1 MKPVTIVGAGFSG
14 LTLAYE
20 LDKRGVPVE
29 LIEREPRVGGLI
41 ATRKNP
47 FGIVETAAHALLADA
62 GVESLF
68 EELGVSFASR
78 RRARKNRYVFVK
90 RPRRWPLGWRSTL
103 RVL

>member
-41 ATRKNP
+41 ATRR
-47 FGIVETAAHALLADA
+47 T
-62 GVESLF
+62 
-68 EELGVSFASR
+68 R
-78 RRARKNRYVFVK
+78 RE
-90 RPRRWPLGWRSTL
+90 L
-103 RVL
+103 RVPQKGP